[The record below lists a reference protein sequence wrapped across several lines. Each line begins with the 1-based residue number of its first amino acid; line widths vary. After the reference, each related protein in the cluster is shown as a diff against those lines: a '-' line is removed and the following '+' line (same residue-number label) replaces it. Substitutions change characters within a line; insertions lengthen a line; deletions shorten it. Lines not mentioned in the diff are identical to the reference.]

1 MPRCVI
7 SDYLD
12 DLVADGFITPDQLKD
27 GDESE
32 IFIGD

>member
-1 MPRCVI
+1 MSRSAI

-12 DLVADGFITPDQLKD
+12 DLVADGFITPDQLKE